1 MTDQRG
7 ESARANLAA
16 ANVLMSIQL
25 RTVRRLAVVVV
36 DHHELLEANL
46 AIKLFN
52 DAIKFIKIRHLNTSA
67 PEVRRV

>member
-7 ESARANLAA
+7 ESTRANFAA
-16 ANVLMSIQL
+16 ANVLVSIQFGA
-25 RTVRRLAVVVV
+25 VRRLAVVVMN
-36 DHHELLEANL
+36 HHELLKANL

-52 DAIKFIKIRHLNTSA
+52 DAIKLIKIRHLNTSA